1 MKILALGAGV
11 QSTAML
17 LMAEAGEFGPKPDHA
32 IFSDTGWEPPEV
44 YEHLN
49 RLEEATSIPIHR
61 VSAGD
66 IREKTLK
73 SKSGTRYASLPF
85 WTRTSNGKEGPLRR
99 QCTKEYKIEPITKK
113 IRELLGLKRGQR
125 AAGKYQIDQWFGIT
139 TDEASRMKP
148 SGYSWITSCY
158 PLIEKSMHR
167 EDCVTWLAK
176 AGWDRPAKS
185 ACIGCPYHSD
195 LYWREMKRERPEE
208 WQQAVE
214 FDKEIRS
221 GLRGVSNLAY
231 IHRSLQ
237 PLDEVD
243 LRTREDR
250 GQVNMFIEECEGM
263 CGV

>member
-1 MKILALGAGV
+1 MRILSLGAGV

-17 LMAEAGEFGPKPDHA
+17 LMADAGELGPKPDHA
-32 IFSDTGWEPPEV
+32 IFSDTGWEPPAV
-44 YEHLN
+44 YEHLD

-66 IREKTLK
+66 IREKTLE
-73 SKSGTRYASLPF
+73 SKSGKRCASLPL
-85 WTRTSNGKEGPLRR
+85 WMKTDKGVEGTLRR
-99 QCTKEYKIEPITKK
+99 QCTREYKAEPVREK
-113 IRELLGLKRGQR
+113 IRSILGLKKGER
-125 AAGKYQIDQWFGIT
+125 AAGKYEVEQWLGIT
-139 TDEASRMKP
+139 VDEASRMKP
-148 SGYSWITSCY
+148 TGICWITNRY
-158 PLIEKSMHR
+158 PLVEKSMHR

-214 FDKEIRS
+214 FDKDIRT

-243 LRTREDR
+243 LRTREDH
-250 GQVNMFIEECEGM
+250 GQINMFIEECSGM

>member
-1 MKILALGAGV
+1 MRILSLGAGV

-17 LMAEAGEFGPKPDHA
+17 LMADAGELGPKPDHA
-32 IFSDTGWEPPEV
+32 IFSDTGWEPPAV
-44 YEHLN
+44 YEHLD

-61 VSAGD
+61 VSAGN
-66 IREKTLK
+66 IREKTLD
-73 SKSGTRYASLPF
+73 SKEGYRWAALPF
-85 WTRTSNGKEGPLRR
+85 WTETPDGRAGPLRR
-99 QCTKEYKIEPITKK
+99 MCTKEYKIEPIVKK
-113 IRELLGLKRGQR
+113 TRELLGLAKRQR
-125 AAGKYQIDQWFGIT
+125 AAGKYKVEQWFGISI
-139 TDEASRMKP
+139 DEASRMKP
-148 SGYSWITSCY
+148 TGYSWMISRY

-176 AGWDRPAKS
+176 AGWERPAKS

-214 FDKEIRS
+214 FDKDIRT

-243 LRTREDR
+243 LRTREDH
-250 GQVNMFIEECEGM
+250 GQINMFIEECSGM